1 MMFICGKGKDD
12 YLTIATTPPQKED
25 PMFKTWRLEN
35 NMAMFW
41 LINTIDN
48 EVKQNFTF
56 YGRAKDIWDAAKEA
70 YFGNKNTI
78 ELSEI
83 KSTLHALWQGDLCF
97 LILQYPHL
105 SLTVVRHV

>member
-12 YLTIATTPPQKED
+12 YLTIATTPPQKQD

-48 EVKQNFTF
+48 EVKQNFT
-56 YGRAKDIWDAAKEA
+56 
-70 YFGNKNTI
+70 
-78 ELSEI
+78 
-83 KSTLHALWQGDLCF
+83 LWESKGYLGCCKG
-97 LILQYPHL
+97 
-105 SLTVVRHV
+105 SLFWQQKHY